1 MFPFSQK
8 IMGKIAFKSA
18 IILLLLLFWFW
29 GGIVEPYFMLELD
42 DREVELDSWPEN
54 LNGLKV
60 AVVGDFHAGA
70 GPCELSRIRRA
81 VAATNEMKADIILLV
96 GDFVN
101 SSFYMTNAE
110 PEAYAKELSALK
122 APLGVYAIMGN
133 HDARYGV
140 KKVFE
145 ILRMAK
151 IKILSDS
158 GALVKSPRGDFYV
171 AGLSDYYSNEYSYT
185 KAFKNRPKGVPII
198 LLAHTPSLFNEIPK
212 EVSITLSGHTHGGQ
226 IKIPYRG
233 ALFSNNVL
241 GNDFAEGLVSRDG
254 KTIYIT
260 RGLGTSRI
268 PFRFMCPP
276 QISLL
281 KLYKTGFAHK

>member
-70 GPCELSRIRRA
+70 GPWELSRIRRA

-101 SSFYMTNAE
+101 SSF
-110 PEAYAKELSALK
+110 
-122 APLGVYAIMGN
+122 
-133 HDARYGV
+133 
-140 KKVFE
+140 
-145 ILRMAK
+145 
-151 IKILSDS
+151 
-158 GALVKSPRGDFYV
+158 
-171 AGLSDYYSNEYSYT
+171 
-185 KAFKNRPKGVPII
+185 
-198 LLAHTPSLFNEIPK
+198 
-212 EVSITLSGHTHGGQ
+212 
-226 IKIPYRG
+226 
-233 ALFSNNVL
+233 
-241 GNDFAEGLVSRDG
+241 LVSMISR
-254 KTIYIT
+254 TASTT
-260 RGLGTSRI
+260 RSQSAR
-268 PFRFMCPP
+268 
-276 QISLL
+276 SS
-281 KLYKTGFAHK
+281 